1 VKSEYLIKN
10 SFVTFTVKLKGFK
23 MSFSKKSIFTLTALI
38 ISLLLLAGACAVR
51 NQITVTNFSSLY
63 QEHKGPDITGI
74 RVFHESDSISR
85 LYIRYRPSS
94 LNYILKQGRSYMTAD
109 YTFSYK
115 LFDNFESDI
124 IRDSASYFLYDSLF
138 YQQTGAMV
146 YTIPV
151 ATPAP
156 GNFILELKFSDLN
169 TGQTAIHSV
178 QILKDNANNAQNFL
192 PVDDQDEVIFE
203 EWISWKTK
211 FRIITNVSEL
221 DNLYVDYHAFDFPP
235 AKPPFSTEH
244 PETYDLAPRDRT
256 FPELKNGTSTLLQY
270 GLEGFFHFRFDTT
283 NNTGLT
289 LYRFHDDYPA
299 ITDDHLLVKTLR
311 YLTTGNEYNQLTGS
325 DDPEA
330 AIQEFWLKNSGNP
343 ERAPVLAQSYY
354 DRVVAANR
362 YFASYKEGWKTDRGM
377 IYIVFGEPKKVYR
390 RTDIETWEYGEAG
403 KRQALRFDFVAID
416 NRFTNNDFELVR
428 KPEYK
433 TPYFVAVDFWRR

>member
-1 VKSEYLIKN
+1 
-10 SFVTFTVKLKGFK
+10 
-23 MSFSKKSIFTLTALI
+23 MSFTKKSIFTLTALI
-38 ISLLLLAGACAVR
+38 ISLLLLAVGCAVR
-51 NQITVTNFSSLY
+51 NQITVTNFSRLY
-63 QEHKGPDITGI
+63 QKNNAPDITGI

-85 LYIRYRPSS
+85 LYIRYRPLS

-109 YTFSYK
+109 YVFSYR
-115 LFDNFESDI
+115 LFDSYESDI
-124 IRDSASYFLYDSLF
+124 IRDSASYFLYDSLY
-138 YQQTGAMV
+138 YQKTGALV

-156 GNFILELKFSDLN
+156 GNFILELKFTDLN
-169 TGQTAIHSV
+169 TGQTAIHPV
-178 QILKDNANNAQNFL
+178 QILKDNENNAQNFL
-192 PVDDQDEVIFE
+192 PVDDLDEVIFE
-203 EWISWKTK
+203 DWISWKTK

-221 DNLYVDYHAFDFPP
+221 DNLYVDYHTFDFPP

-244 PETYDLAPRDRT
+244 TETYDLAHGDRT
-256 FPELKNGTSTLLQY
+256 VLHLENGTSALLQY
-270 GLEGFFHFRFDTT
+270 GLKGFFHFRFDTT

-299 ITDDHLLVKTLR
+299 ITDDHLLAASLR
-311 YLTTGNEYNQLTGS
+311 YLTTSNEYKILSGS

-330 AIQEFWLKNSGNP
+330 AIEEFWLKNSGNP
-343 ERAPVLAQSYY
+343 ERAPVLAQAYY

-362 YFASYKEGWKTDRGM
+362 HFASFKEGWKTDRGM

-390 RTDIETWEYGEAG
+390 RTGIETWEYGETG
-403 KRQALRFDFVAID
+403 KRQSLRFDFAVID
-416 NRFTNNDFELVR
+416 NRFTGNDYELIR

>member
-1 VKSEYLIKN
+1 
-10 SFVTFTVKLKGFK
+10 
-23 MSFSKKSIFTLTALI
+23 MSFTKKSIFTLSALI
-38 ISLLLLAGACAVR
+38 ISLLLLAVGCAVR
-51 NQITVTNFSSLY
+51 NQITVTNFSRLY
-63 QEHKGPDITGI
+63 QKNNAPDITGI

-85 LYIRYRPSS
+85 LYIRYRPLS

-109 YTFSYK
+109 YVFSYR
-115 LFDNFESDI
+115 LFDSYESDI
-124 IRDSASYFLYDSLF
+124 IRDSASYFLYDSLY
-138 YQQTGAMV
+138 YQKTGALV

-156 GNFILELKFSDLN
+156 GNFILELKFTDLN
-169 TGQTAIHSV
+169 TGQTAIHPV
-178 QILKDNANNAQNFL
+178 QILKDNENNAQNFL
-192 PVDDQDEVIFE
+192 PVDDLDEVIFE
-203 EWISWKTK
+203 DWISWKTK

-221 DNLYVDYHAFDFPP
+221 DNLYVDYHTFDFPP

-244 PETYDLAPRDRT
+244 TETYDLAHGDRT
-256 FPELKNGTSTLLQY
+256 VLHLENGTSALLQY

-299 ITDDHLLVKTLR
+299 ITDDHLLAASLR
-311 YLTTGNEYNQLTGS
+311 YLTTSNEYKILSGS

-362 YFASYKEGWKTDRGM
+362 HFASFKEGWKTDRGM

-390 RTDIETWEYGEAG
+390 RTGIETWEYGEAG
-403 KRQALRFDFVAID
+403 KRQSLRFDFAVID
-416 NRFTNNDFELVR
+416 NRFTGNDYELIR